1 MQAAMDEITI
11 VIVEDHPLFQQGI
24 ADVLSF
30 QEGFEVLACASSGET
45 GLELIYR
52 LRPRV
57 ALVDVNL
64 PGINGQ
70 QITLELVDGKIPT
83 RVILLTGYDDL
94 EQQIHAMRSGAAAF
108 CTKNI
113 QLDDLIQVIRQ
124 VAKGLFVIDGRVYE
138 KPQLE
143 AYLDSFIR
151 KASRPNG
158 IRTESVK
165 PLTIREMEVLTCVT
179 QGMSN
184 KEIALKLG
192 ISQQTVKNHVTSIL
206 RKLGLGDRTQAA
218 IYAVQ
223 QGWVQLHKP
232 KSPS

>member
-24 ADVLSF
+24 ADVLSL

-113 QLDDLIQVIRQ
+113 QPDDLIQVIRQ
-124 VAKGLFVIDGRVYE
+124 VAEGLFVIHGRVYE

-158 IRTESVK
+158 IRTESVQ

>member
-24 ADVLSF
+24 ADVLSL

-45 GLELIYR
+45 GLDLIYR
-52 LRPRV
+52 LRPQV

-113 QLDDLIQVIRQ
+113 QPDDLIQVIRQ

>member
-11 VIVEDHPLFQQGI
+11 VIVEDHPLFQQGM
-24 ADVLSF
+24 ADVLSL
-30 QEGFEVLACASSGET
+30 QEGFEVLACAGSGET
-45 GLELIYR
+45 GLELICN

-113 QLDDLIQVIRQ
+113 QPVDLIRVIHQ
-124 VAKGLFVIDGRVYE
+124 VAEGLYVINGRVYE
-138 KPQLE
+138 KPQLQ
-143 AYLDSFIR
+143 AYLDRFI
-151 KASRPNG
+151 PNAPPPDG
-158 IRTESVK
+158 IRTKSVQ
-165 PLTIREMEVLTCVT
+165 PLSIREMEVLTCVT
-179 QGMSN
+179 RGMSN

-232 KSPS
+232 KSTS

>member
-1 MQAAMDEITI
+1 MDEITI

-113 QLDDLIQVIRQ
+113 QPDDLIQVIHQ

>member
-24 ADVLSF
+24 ADVLSL

-45 GLELIYR
+45 GLELINR

-113 QLDDLIQVIRQ
+113 QPEDLIQVIRQ

>member
-1 MQAAMDEITI
+1 MKKIR
-11 VIVEDHPLFQQGI
+11 VLIVEDHPLFQQGI
-24 ADVLSF
+24 ADVLSL

-113 QLDDLIQVIRQ
+113 QPDDLIQVIRQ

>member
-24 ADVLSF
+24 ADVLSL
-30 QEGFEVLACASSGET
+30 QEGFEVLACAGSGET

-83 RVILLTGYDDL
+83 RVVLLTGYDDL

-113 QLDDLIQVIRQ
+113 QPDDLIQVIRQ
-124 VAKGLFVIDGRVYE
+124 VANGLFVIDGRVYE

-151 KASRPNG
+151 NAPRPNG
-158 IRTESVK
+158 IRTESVQ

>member
-24 ADVLSF
+24 ADVLSL
-30 QEGFEVLACASSGET
+30 QEGFEVLACAGSGET

-113 QLDDLIQVIRQ
+113 QPDDLIQVIRQ
-124 VAKGLFVIDGRVYE
+124 VAEGLFVLDGRVYE

-151 KASRPNG
+151 KAPRPNG

-232 KSPS
+232 KSTS